1 MGESAVNTRDYQ
13 SMSRLDVLDKVDSIQ
28 KSAIRAAIKDSRIS
42 ISKFA
47 APNRE
52 LIKEIKKL
60 DIEKLRS

>member
-1 MGESAVNTRDYQ
+1 
-13 SMSRLDVLDKVDSIQ
+13 MSRLDVLDKVDSIQ